1 MQEVIEQ
8 LRHLSSAEDFLRF
21 FDIAFDEKVVNVSR
35 LHILKRFF
43 QCIEQQKELPCN
55 SATAVLAV
63 YRCLLQKA
71 DNDFVVST
79 PAKQKVFKVFWK
91 RTVGG
96 SSQLTTCARRC
107 RHAAAPDLEYLNA
120 YCRLHQTVPGF
131 RAGPGSPCH
140 QHYRAPG
147 CFGDTVLYNIP

>member
-55 SATAVLAV
+55 NATAVLAV

-71 DNDFVVST
+71 DNDFVAST
-79 PAKQKVFKVFWK
+79 PAEQEVFKVFLEADG
-91 RTVGG
+91 RRLVLVDDLRASLPARGG
-96 SSQLTTCARRC
+96 A
-107 RHAAAPDLEYLNA
+107 
-120 YCRLHQTVPGF
+120 
-131 RAGPGSPCH
+131 
-140 QHYRAPG
+140 
-147 CFGDTVLYNIP
+147 